1 MRVRYVHF
9 VLGSL
14 FQLAY
19 AYPVSRFASPC
30 TCAAQFKNDKMPWV
44 TYWRPTLN
52 TSMRDFVADFAELL
66 FTKFSH
72 VVRTLIIF
80 PPALL
85 TPFSQE
91 AADVEGWGIGD
102 NDNRHWVMWKQRP
115 SLNCVWI
122 VAVRRSFSHDGLKVC
137 YWPELEVRI

>member
-1 MRVRYVHF
+1 M
-9 VLGSL
+9 
-14 FQLAY
+14 
-19 AYPVSRFASPC
+19 
-30 TCAAQFKNDKMPWV
+30 
-44 TYWRPTLN
+44 N

-66 FTKFSH
+66 LTKFSH
-72 VVRTLIIF
+72 VMRIFIIF
-80 PPALL
+80 PHASL

-115 SLNCVWI
+115 SLSCVWI